1 MKARLPEGYG
11 QSKGDMMKQLQKM
24 QQDMQVMQEELAE
37 REYTGSAGGAV
48 VSAVVKGDHTVLSVD
63 IKPEVVDPDD
73 VEMLGDLV
81 VAAVNEAIRLAGE
94 DSAAEMEKITG
105 GIDIPG
111 LT

>member
-1 MKARLPEGYG
+1 
-11 QSKGDMMKQLQKM
+11 
-24 QQDMQVMQEELAE
+24 
-37 REYTGSAGGAV
+37 GAV